1 MAHLTEDKNFRLPR
15 TILPRRY
22 AATVTL
28 DLDARTFTGA
38 QTIELEVTAATSEI
52 ILHGIALHLGKA
64 VFRAGSEQR
73 APASIQA
80 VAESETV
87 VLRFEGP
94 LPTGV
99 AALEVE
105 WTGHFTEGLRG
116 LYLAGKVVATQFEAA
131 DARRLFPCFDEPSFK
146 ARWAI
151 SVRVPA
157 RPELVAL
164 SNGAVVSDEREGELR
179 KVTFQETDVLS
190 SYLIAL
196 VVGPLVGT
204 PAQQVEGV
212 PVRTW
217 ALPEKAHLARFGQD
231 TALAVL
237 PRLREYF
244 GLPYAYGKVDQV
256 GIPDFEAGAMEN
268 AGLITYREVALLLD
282 PETAPLSVQKRVAE
296 VVTHEL
302 AHQWFG
308 NWVTM
313 VWWDDL
319 WLNEAFATWMAYK
332 IVDGWRPE
340 WRVWLDFDTGKAA
353 ALHLDALKSTHPVR
367 GEVRNA
373 GEAGESFDLITYE
386 KGGAVLR
393 MIEGFLGEGP
403 FREGIRQYMRTHARG
418 NAVADDLWRALGAAS
433 SQPVLELANAWIG
446 QSGYPL
452 VSVKQEGRRV
462 ELSQRRF
469 YTEPGVSSGERWPVP
484 VVLRFEDGSGV
495 REQRVLLKEERAT
508 VELEG
513 SGEVRWLCAN
523 GGSTGFYRVAYDEQ
537 ALAKL
542 AGNVGALA
550 PSERI
555 ALLADRW
562 ALVRAGQA
570 SAADFLDLASR
581 YGGEE
586 DDAVLDELVGRLAY
600 VEGRLVEGEAQE
612 GFRRW
617 VERLVGPG
625 LERLGW
631 EPGAGETDRVKLRR
645 AALVRAVGVV
655 ARGAGALA
663 EARGRVAKVLAGDKA
678 GLEPNLLD
686 SAVLMVARAGD
697 AELFDTL
704 LEKMK
709 TDPDPATQ
717 RRYLTALGSF
727 EEPGLTKRGQEL
739 FFTEAVKMQDVTIYL
754 NALLGNREGRDA
766 WWGEM
771 QRRWKDVVGRT
782 GGAPMLLR
790 RVVEALG
797 ALRDRKQLEEVKTL
811 LAAHPVSEAQQAM
824 AQTLERLSQDVALRE
839 RAGPEVAA
847 WLQRHGQGT

>member
-15 TILPRRY
+15 TVLPRRY
-22 AATVTL
+22 QPTVTL
-28 DLDARTFTGA
+28 DMEAHTFSGS
-38 QTIELEVTAATSEI
+38 QTLELEVMSSTDEI
-52 ILHGIALHLGKA
+52 ILHGIALQLGKA
-64 VFRAGSEQR
+64 VLRAGNAQHT
-73 APASIQA
+73 PVSIQP
-80 VAESETV
+80 VEQSETV
-87 VLRFEGP
+87 VLRFGAP
-94 LPTGV
+94 LPVG
-99 AALEVE
+99 AASLEVE
-105 WTGHFTEGLRG
+105 WTGRFTEGLRG
-116 LYLAGKVVATQFEAA
+116 LYLAGKVAATQFEAA

-151 SVRVPA
+151 TVRIPA
-157 RPELVAL
+157 TPGLVAL
-164 SNGAVVSDEREGELR
+164 SNGAVASDTVEGNLR
-179 KVTFQETDVLS
+179 TVKFQEMDLLS
-190 SYLIAL
+190 TYLIAL

-204 PAQQVEGV
+204 PEQQVNGV

-217 ALPEKAHLARFGQD
+217 ALPEKAHLTRFGQD
-231 TALAVL
+231 AALAAL
-237 PRLREYF
+237 PRLQEYF

-282 PETAPLSVQKRVAE
+282 PATAPLSVQKRVAE

-332 IVDGWRPE
+332 IVDSWRPD
-340 WRVWLDFDTGKAA
+340 WRVWLDFDAGKAA
-353 ALHLDALKSTHPVR
+353 ALHLDALNSTHPIH

-373 GEAGESFDLITYE
+373 SEAGESFDLITYE

-433 SQPVLELANAWIG
+433 SQPVVELANAWIG

-452 VSVKQEGRRV
+452 ISVTVEGRKV
-462 ELSQRRF
+462 SLNQRRF
-469 YTEPGVSSGERWPVP
+469 YSEPGVSSGERWPVP
-484 VVLRFEDGSGV
+484 VVLRFEDGGGV
-495 REQRVLLKEERAT
+495 REQRFLLREERAT
-508 VELEG
+508 VTLEG

-523 GGSTGFYRVAYDEQ
+523 AGSTGFYRVAYDGP
-537 ALAKL
+537 ALEKL
-542 AGNVGALA
+542 ASNLAALA

-555 ALLADRW
+555 SLLADRW
-562 ALVRAGQA
+562 ALVRSGQA
-570 SAADFLDLASR
+570 STADFLDLASR

-586 DDAVLDELVGRLAY
+586 DDAVLEELVGRLSY
-600 VEGRLVEGEAQE
+600 VEARLVDGEEQE
-612 GFRRW
+612 RFRRW
-617 VERLVGPG
+617 VERLLGQG
-625 LERLGW
+625 LEKLGW
-631 EPGAGETDRVKLRR
+631 EPKPGETDRVKLRR
-645 AALVRAVGVV
+645 AALVRAVGVLSRS
-655 ARGAGALA
+655 AQALA
-663 EARGRVAKVLAGDKA
+663 EARPRVEKVLAGDKA
-678 GLEPNLLD
+678 ALEPNLLD
-686 SAVLMVARAGD
+686 SAVYMVARAGD
-697 AELFDTL
+697 SALFDRL

-717 RRYLTALGSF
+717 RRYLSALASF
-727 EEPGLTKRGQEL
+727 ENPTLAQRGQEL
-739 FFTEAVKMQDVTIYL
+739 FFTDAVKMQDVTIYL
-754 NALLGNREGRDA
+754 SGLLGNRTGREA
-766 WWGEM
+766 WWGVM
-771 QRRWKDVVGRT
+771 QQRWKDVVGRT

-797 ALRDRKQLEEVKTL
+797 ALRNRKQLEEAKAL
-811 LAAHPVSEAQQAM
+811 LQAHPVTEAQQAT

-839 RAGPEVAA
+839 RASPEVVT
-847 WLQRHGQGT
+847 WLERQR

>member
-15 TILPRRY
+15 TVLPRRY
-22 AATVTL
+22 QPTVTL
-28 DLDARTFTGA
+28 DMDERTFTGS
-38 QTIELEVTAATSEI
+38 QTIELEVVSATDEI
-52 ILHGIALHLGKA
+52 ILHGIALQLGK
-64 VFRAGSEQR
+64 
-73 APASIQA
+73 
-80 VAESETV
+80 V
-87 VLRFEGP
+87 VLRAGDARHTPVSIQPVAQSETLVLRFGAP
-94 LPTGV
+94 LPVG
-99 AALEVE
+99 AATLEVE
-105 WTGHFTEGLRG
+105 WTGRFTEGLRG
-116 LYLAGKVVATQFEAA
+116 LYLAGKVAATQFEAA
-131 DARRLFPCFDEPSFK
+131 DARRLFPCFDEPAFK

-151 SVRVPA
+151 TVRIP
-157 RPELVAL
+157 PTPGLVAL
-164 SNGAVVSDEREGELR
+164 SNGAIVSDTVEGSLR
-179 KVTFQETDVLS
+179 TVKFQEMDVLS

-204 PAQQVEGV
+204 PEQQVNGV

-217 ALPEKAHLARFGQD
+217 ALPEKAHLTRFGQD
-231 TALAVL
+231 AALAAL
-237 PRLREYF
+237 PRLQEYF

-282 PETAPLSVQKRVAE
+282 PATAPLSVQKRVAE

-332 IVDGWRPE
+332 IVDGWRPD
-340 WRVWLDFDTGKAA
+340 WRVWLDFDAGKAA
-353 ALHLDALKSTHPVR
+353 ALHLDALNSTHPIR

-373 GEAGESFDLITYE
+373 SEAGESFDLITYE

-433 SQPVLELANAWIG
+433 SQPVVELANAWIG

-452 VSVKQEGRRV
+452 VSVTVEGRKVSLR
-462 ELSQRRF
+462 QARF
-469 YTEPGVSSGERWPVP
+469 YSEPGVSSGERWPVP
-484 VVLRFEDGSGV
+484 VVLRFEDGGGV
-495 REQRVLLKEERAT
+495 REQRFLLREEKAT
-508 VELEG
+508 VTLEG

-523 GGSTGFYRVAYDEQ
+523 AGNTGFYRVGYDGPSLE
-537 ALAKL
+537 KL
-542 AGNVGALA
+542 ASNLAALE

-555 ALLADRW
+555 SLLADRW
-562 ALVRAGQA
+562 ALVRSGQS
-570 SAADFLDLASR
+570 SAADFLELASR

-586 DDAVLDELVGRLAY
+586 DDAVLDELVGRLGY
-600 VEGRLVEGEAQE
+600 IEGRLVEGEEQE
-612 GFRRW
+612 RFRRW
-617 VERLVGPG
+617 VERLLGPG
-625 LERLGW
+625 LEKLGW
-631 EPGAGETDRVKLRR
+631 EPKPGETDRVRLRR
-645 AALVRAVGVV
+645 AALVRAVGVLSRS
-655 ARGAGALA
+655 AQALA
-663 EARGRVAKVLAGDKA
+663 QARPRVEKMLAGDHSA
-678 GLEPNLLD
+678 LEPNLLD
-686 SAVLMVARAGD
+686 SAVYMVARAGD
-697 AELFDTL
+697 SALFDRV

-717 RRYLTALGSF
+717 RRYLSALTSF
-727 EEPGLTKRGQEL
+727 EDPALARRGQEL
-739 FFTEAVKMQDVTIYL
+739 FFSDAVKMQDVTIFL
-754 NALLGNREGRDA
+754 GGLLGNRTGRDA

-797 ALRDRKQLEEVKTL
+797 ALRSRKQLEEAKAL
-811 LAAHPVSEAQQAM
+811 LQAHPVNEAQQAM

-839 RAGPEVAA
+839 RASPQVST
-847 WLQRHGQGT
+847 WLGRQR